1 MFLKPK
7 KRMWLTILGI
17 LLAGGAVAW
26 LTVSP
31 PIGGEWAEDH
41 AELPRVEF
49 EGSRATVHG
58 FRNFRYL
65 SATETEPHYEVRE
78 FDLDEIETVWY
89 VLVPFSTD
97 WRGPAHSFLSFG
109 FADSTYVSISV
120 EARRELGEEY
130 SMLGGLLHRFE
141 VIYVIGEERDLLG
154 VRAVHR
160 EDDVYLYPIRAT
172 KEAIRTL
179 FREMLESANE
189 LNRDPEFYNT
199 LFNNCTTK
207 ILDHVNRVSPRPI
220 RFGPR
225 ILLPGYSDR
234 VAYDHDLLD
243 TDLPLEEARERFRV
257 TERARA
263 HWEDPEFSK
272 LIRRTP

>member
-1 MFLKPK
+1 MALVGLALLLGVGVVL
-7 KRMWLTILGI
+7 WLS
-17 LLAGGAVAW
+17 
-26 LTVSP
+26 VSP
-31 PIGGEWAEDH
+31 PLVGDWAEDH
-41 AELPRVEF
+41 AELPHIEF
-49 EGSRATVHG
+49 SGSRATISG
-58 FRNFRYL
+58 YRNFDYLATSEAQPRY
-65 SATETEPHYEVRE
+65 ETRTV
-78 FDLDEIETVWY
+78 DLDELESVWY

-120 EARRELGEEY
+120 EARRERGEEY

-160 EDDVYLYPIRAT
+160 DDDVYLYPIRAT
-172 KEAIRTL
+172 KEAIQTV
-179 FREMLESANE
+179 FREMLEAANGLRE
-189 LNRDPEFYNT
+189 EPEFYNT

-207 ILDHVNRVSPRPI
+207 ILDHVNRVSPKPI

-234 VAYDHDLLD
+234 VAFKHGLID
-243 TDLPLEEARERFRV
+243 TDLNLEEARARFRV
-257 TERARA
+257 TDLAKA
-263 HWEDPEFSK
+263 HWEDPDFSR
-272 LIRRTP
+272 LIRPVS